1 MSIRRI
7 LTLILIVSSCFA
19 VAGAVALVAL
29 TTALR
34 GTADDLQSSVQG
46 VHLSEEARVDL
57 LRWVRRSDLV
67 VLGNG
72 GTEVDRTSLERDL
85 HARLSELQRTSR
97 DPVEQGLAAD
107 AANRV
112 TEYLASRREAEA
124 QHDELSDIIRESS
137 PQLDEAL
144 RVLAELTAVNVAEAE
159 RATAN
164 ARRWDRLSN
173 AIGAA
178 VVVILLGLVPAAVWW
193 LGTGVLRPLINIS
206 RTVERYASGA
216 EDTRVPPMKATEL
229 QQIGSSFN
237 ALADSLRE
245 QRDRQAT
252 SIAAIA
258 HDLRTPLNALRLA
271 VQVADT
277 DPTPETGRTAFAI
290 VRRQSERL
298 ERMVSDLL
306 DSAYIEAGQMELR
319 LEACDLRTPI
329 TNAFE
334 LYVAAAPGHRLQ
346 LTVPPGPVA
355 MTCDRLRLE
364 QVVTNLLSNA
374 IKYSAPG
381 SNVDVELREDRDHY
395 ILTVAD
401 EGIGIPEAALPKL
414 FQPFHRVNPGRD
426 DIPGTGLGLSVSRR
440 IVEAHGGHIE
450 VYSVEG
456 RGSIFRVSLPAGTV
470 DFSSVIGPGGRSRRL
485 HAPGDR

>member
-7 LTLILIVSSCFA
+7 LALILIVTSCFA

-34 GTADDLQSSVQG
+34 EAADDLQLSVQG

-57 LRWVRRSDLV
+57 LRWVRRSDLA
-67 VLGNG
+67 VLGGG
-72 GTEVDRTSLERDL
+72 GTEVDRASLERDL
-85 HARLSELQRTSR
+85 HARLAELQRTSR
-97 DPVEQGLAAD
+97 DLAERRLATEAADRVTAYLAARRD
-107 AANRV
+107 
-112 TEYLASRREAEA
+112 TEARHEQLE
-124 QHDELSDIIRESS
+124 DVVREST
-137 PQLDEAL
+137 PELEAAL
-144 RVLAELTAVNVAEAE
+144 RVLAQLTAVNVADAE

-178 VVVILLGLVPAAVWW
+178 VVVILLGLVPAAIWW
-193 LGTGVLRPLINIS
+193 LGARVLRPLIGIS
-206 RTVERYASGA
+206 RAVERYAAGA
-216 EDTRVPPMKATEL
+216 ADTRVPPMKAVEL
-229 QQIGSSFN
+229 QQIASSFN
-237 ALADSLRE
+237 ALADQLRE
-245 QRDRQAT
+245 QRDQQAT

-271 VQVADT
+271 VHVADQE
-277 DPTPETGRTAFAI
+277 PSQQSGRSAFDI
-290 VRRQSERL
+290 VRRQTERL

-319 LEACDLRTPI
+319 LEPCDLRTPI
-329 TNAFE
+329 TNAYD
-334 LYVAAAPGHRLQ
+334 LYVAAAPTHHLH
-346 LTVPPGPVA
+346 LSVPDSPVT
-355 MTCDRLRLE
+355 MTCDRLRIE
-364 QVVTNLLSNA
+364 QVATNLLSNA
-374 IKYSAPG
+374 IKYSPAD
-381 SNVDVELREDRDHY
+381 STVDVELRVERETC

-401 EGIGIPEAALPKL
+401 EGIGIPEAALPHL
-414 FQPFHRVNPGRD
+414 FQPFRRVRGRRE

-440 IVEAHGGHIE
+440 IVEAHGGHLE

-470 DFSSVIGPGGRSRRL
+470 DFNSVLGPNGRSRRL

>member
-7 LTLILIVSSCFA
+7 LTLILIVTSCFA
-19 VAGAVALVAL
+19 VAGAMALVAL

-34 GTADDLQSSVQG
+34 GAADELQSSVQG

-57 LRWVRRSDLV
+57 LRWVRGSDLL
-67 VLGNG
+67 VLGTG
-72 GTEVDRTSLERDL
+72 GTEAERALLERDL
-85 HARLSELQRTSR
+85 HARIADLQRTSVNSGER
-97 DPVEQGLAAD
+97 ELAA
-107 AANRV
+107 AAADRV
-112 TEYLASRREAEA
+112 ARYLASRREAETRHE
-124 QHDELSDIIRESS
+124 QLVDVIRDSTTD
-137 PQLDEAL
+137 LDAAL
-144 RVLAELTAVNVAEAE
+144 RVLAELTAVTVAQAQS
-159 RATAN
+159 ATAN
-164 ARRWDRLSN
+164 AQRWDRLSN
-173 AIGAA
+173 GLGAA
-178 VVVILLGLVPAAVWW
+178 VVAILLGLVPASIWW
-193 LGTGVLRPLINIS
+193 LGARVLRPLIHIS
-206 RTVERYASGA
+206 RAVERYAAGA
-216 EDTRVPPMKATEL
+216 EDTRVPPMQAAEL
-229 QQIGSSFN
+229 QQIASSFN
-237 ALADSLRE
+237 SLADLLRE

-271 VQVADT
+271 VQVADM
-277 DPTPETGRTAFAI
+277 DPAGAIERNTFEI

-306 DSAYIEAGQMELR
+306 DSAYIEAGKMELR
-319 LEACDLRTPI
+319 LEPCDLRTPI

-334 LYVAAAPGHRLQ
+334 LYVAAAPAHRLH
-346 LTVPPGPVA
+346 LALPPAPVV
-355 MTCDRLRLE
+355 MTCDRLRIE

-374 IKYSAPG
+374 IKYSAAG
-381 SNVDVELREDRDHY
+381 SNVDVELRVERDHY

-401 EGIGIPEAALPKL
+401 EGIGIPEAALPLL
-414 FQPFHRVNPGRD
+414 FQPFQRVKGGRE

-440 IVEAHGGHIE
+440 IIEAHRGHID

-470 DFSSVIGPGGRSRRL
+470 DFSSVLGPDGRSRWL

>member
-252 SIAAIA
+252 SIAEIA

-290 VRRQSERL
+290 VRRSP
-298 ERMVSDLL
+298 S
-306 DSAYIEAGQMELR
+306 
-319 LEACDLRTPI
+319 
-329 TNAFE
+329 
-334 LYVAAAPGHRLQ
+334 
-346 LTVPPGPVA
+346 
-355 MTCDRLRLE
+355 
-364 QVVTNLLSNA
+364 
-374 IKYSAPG
+374 G
-381 SNVDVELREDRDHY
+381 SNGWCP
-395 ILTVAD
+395 ICW
-401 EGIGIPEAALPKL
+401 IPPTSRPDKWSFASKRATC
-414 FQPFHRVNPGRD
+414 GRLS
-426 DIPGTGLGLSVSRR
+426 PTRSSSTSPPRRGTACS
-440 IVEAHGGHIE
+440 
-450 VYSVEG
+450 
-456 RGSIFRVSLPAGTV
+456 
-470 DFSSVIGPGGRSRRL
+470 
-485 HAPGDR
+485 